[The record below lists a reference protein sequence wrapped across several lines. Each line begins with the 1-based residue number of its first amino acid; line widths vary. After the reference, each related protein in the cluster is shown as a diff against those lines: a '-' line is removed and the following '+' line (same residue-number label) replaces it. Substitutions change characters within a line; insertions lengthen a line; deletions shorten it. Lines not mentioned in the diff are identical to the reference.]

1 MHKEAF
7 LVSIATVTQDGS
19 PEREDISVYASK
31 RILLYKFLCI
41 KVYYYHTREIYEIKI
56 ASKTVIRFFTTGQLE
71 IDWKNKDRTIVFP
84 SGVRYEI
91 FQPFGTEIFHMEWY
105 VVSLLS
111 YCTVPHEIKFSYDSY
126 IDLAN
131 MKMRVFD
138 ASGKGQELV
147 PDTKYMSIRVD
158 NSYVAVIGEHLHI
171 YGPDFKVFLM

>member
-1 MHKEAF
+1 
-7 LVSIATVTQDGS
+7 
-19 PEREDISVYASK
+19 
-31 RILLYKFLCI
+31 
-41 KVYYYHTREIYEIKI
+41 
-56 ASKTVIRFFTTGQLE
+56 
-71 IDWKNKDRTIVFP
+71 
-84 SGVRYEI
+84 
-91 FQPFGTEIFHMEWY
+91 MEWY

-138 ASGKGQELV
+138 ASRKGQELV
-147 PDTKYMSIRVD
+147 PDTKHMSIRVD